1 MSFEDGT
8 MKTVSLLGAASD
20 LPVTG
25 TIYTGKKQPWLH
37 GSTYSSYAIWSVQV
51 SRITGA
57 SFFLCTT
64 VVLSQR
70 ILLLSGKKKKTGFRK
85 TCVS

>member
-57 SFFLCTT
+57 FFLCTT

-70 ILLLSGKKKKTGFRK
+70 ILLLLGKKKTGFRK